1 MQVFWPKVVLKKWL
15 NLKSKDLDLGA
26 SLAADDDDDDD
37 GSDVDGQGTYG
48 HGWPPRPHLLRR
60 VSVPGSPYLTFVHSG
75 ARPEGQRQRLSPLCP
90 LTSCCLALLRQSTA
104 AVTTAAAAAALAGRT
119 MTATAPRSPVRS
131 TNSFIL
137 VQVHPGR
144 LLRVQLNRG
153 RRAAQREAR
162 SASPAGR
169 RCGGLIYSKSAA
181 LDYSS
186 PSSSLW

>member
-1 MQVFWPKVVLKKWL
+1 MLKKWL

-60 VSVPGSPYLTFVHSG
+60 VSVPGSPYLTFIHSG

-90 LTSCCLALLRQSTA
+90 LTSCCLALLRQRTA
-104 AVTTAAAAAALAGRT
+104 AVTTAALAGRT

-131 TNSFIL
+131 TNSFTFTCASAPLPSIACSTEPRL
-137 VQVHPGR
+137 SSTESAFRVSGR
-144 LLRVQLNRG
+144 PSMWWSYLLQKC
-153 RRAAQREAR
+153 
-162 SASPAGR
+162 SS
-169 RCGGLIYSKSAA
+169 GLFLAFFFFVVT
-181 LDYSS
+181 
-186 PSSSLW
+186 

>member
-1 MQVFWPKVVLKKWL
+1 MTTTTTTVATLTAKVRTGTAGRRDLTSADVFLFR
-15 NLKSKDLDLGA
+15 G
-26 SLAADDDDDDD
+26 
-37 GSDVDGQGTYG
+37 
-48 HGWPPRPHLLRR
+48 RR
-60 VSVPGSPYLTFVHSG
+60 TFVHSG

-90 LTSCCLALLRQSTA
+90 LTSCCLALLRQRTA

-153 RRAAQREAR
+153 RRAAQRKAR